1 MSYLGGAGL
10 SQDYRNNIKAK
21 GSVLNTV
28 GCKKILGDLFQLS
41 FFNRR
46 DSRLSWLET
55 FSGSC
60 FYLDKDDS
68 SIGVDHDKVEFAS
81 FTGEIADQFAQ
92 AFSF

>member
-28 GCKKILGDLFQLS
+28 GCKKILGGFFQFG
-41 FFNRR
+41 FFSRG
-46 DSRLSWLET
+46 DSGFGRLET
-55 FSGSC
+55 LTCPC

-68 SIGVDHDKVEFAS
+68 SIGVDHDKVEFTS

-92 AFSF
+92 TFSF